1 LLVNYSSSVGT
12 YHLQVQGNGYFSG
25 NLTAA
30 NLTVGTLTGSITTA
44 TSLAGGAAGQLHY
57 QINPGVSGFVGP
69 GTAGQILVSGGSAIP
84 VYTNTASIYV
94 ANAVIATNVRSGT
107 AGQLVVQTAASTS
120 GFVGPG
126 TAGQLLVSAGAA
138 SPVYTNTSS
147 IHVNTANYAASA
159 GSVSGS
165 SGQVNTV
172 LQTASANYFP
182 TFVDTNNAS
191 ATAELVYT
199 TSTFVIN
206 PSTGR
211 VGIGTAT
218 PLATVAVHS
227 ANTIFDAYGNI
238 NVFTSNASTADFGG
252 SIALGGEN
260 AQGTTPYVFGKIKGA
275 KETGGTWN
283 GYLSLGTTRTSSA
296 VVEAVRIDS
305 SGNLILNGI
314 TSGGGSQFIMR
325 GGTGASSEGPQIIL
339 GYGNNVS
346 SAITGQ
352 ANNTWNIDVAS
363 GVANNDLRIFRQ
375 NNAGA
380 TAVAINILESN
391 GGVQILSLGVGTPGS
406 GTTGEIRAT
415 NEITAYYTSD
425 ARLKENVTV
434 ISSPIEK
441 LEQIRGVY
449 FDWTDEHVQARGGED
464 GYFVRKHD
472 IGVIAQE
479 VEAVLPEIVATR
491 DNGYKAVK
499 YEKIVPLLIECIK
512 EQQTQINQILE
523 RLEKLANK

>member
-1 LLVNYSSSVGT
+1 MTIANTLSFLQNSAGALTTGTINASGAPVTVSISGSEKIRVDTNGYLLVNYSSSVGT
-12 YHLQVQGNGYFSG
+12 YHLQVQGNVYFSG

-30 NLTVGTLTGSITTA
+30 NLTVGSLTGSITTA
-44 TSLAGGAAGQLHY
+44 TNLAGGAAGQLHY

-84 VYTNTASIYV
+84 VYTNTSSIYV
-94 ANAVIATNVRSGT
+94 GYAT
-107 AGQLVVQTAASTS
+107 
-120 GFVGPG
+120 
-126 TAGQLLVSAGAA
+126 
-138 SPVYTNTSS
+138 
-147 IHVNTANYAASA
+147 
-159 GSVSGS
+159 
-165 SGQVNTV
+165 QVNTV
-172 LQTASANYFP
+172 LQTANASYFP
-182 TFVDTNNAS
+182 TFVDTNNAT
-191 ATAELVYT
+191 ATAETVYT
-199 TSTFVIN
+199 TSSFTIN
-206 PSTGR
+206 PLTGN
-211 VGIGTAT
+211 VGIGTTVAGQRLTIEGTAVAT
-218 PLATVAVHS
+218 ATVTVLTLRNSSDGGVAMSFTNAVSVPLASIS
-227 ANTIFDAYGNI
+227 AL
-238 NVFTSNASTADFGG
+238 VTSAGAGTDDGILAFSTA
-252 SIALGGEN
+252 
-260 AQGTTPYVFGKIKGA
+260 V
-275 KETGGTWN
+275 N
-283 GYLSLGTTRTSSA
+283 GVNTER
-296 VVEAVRIDS
+296 VRIDA
-305 SGNLILNGI
+305 SGNIILNGI